1 MHVSVSI
8 NYRLGVSYAVNEN
21 NGSFISTLDLA
32 LYNVSFAL
40 AFRLS
45 IPVKDKT
52 LFVFK
57 ADLIA

>member
-1 MHVSVSI
+1 MYVSVCI
-8 NYRLGVSYAVNEN
+8 HYRLGVSYAVNEN
-21 NGSFISTLDLA
+21 NGTFISSLSME
-32 LYNVSFAL
+32 LYNVSFTL